1 MDWFLV
7 QRYKLRSIPN
17 AFSVTVAISPKAKG
31 GEILCYASSC
41 FEVLFVI
48 WMAHDDS
55 GNSVRLG
62 NPDLLQKEVFT

>member
-17 AFSVTVAISPKAKG
+17 TFSVTVAIPPKAKG
-31 GEILCYASSC
+31 GEILCYTSSC

-55 GNSVRLG
+55 GNNVRPG
-62 NPDLLQKEVFT
+62 SPDLLQKEVFT